1 MRADFPEPPQQ
12 QRPHALE
19 DLLRAWGLHR
29 TPFSPDEKSAQLFA
43 AGCHR
48 EALELLHTTAALR
61 GLMLLTGP
69 PGTGKRTLLKS
80 WISSLEPKRF
90 LPLLITHS
98 NLSAT
103 GVLEILLS
111 KLGERPRFKRSSNL
125 LLLEKHLAELEPVTL
140 VLILDDA
147 QNYPAP
153 ALEEIRLF
161 LGAGGRRRS
170 AIAMILLGDDTS
182 SAACA
187 SPSSA
192 PSSPASAPPQ
202 GSSNSPAKTSRLPPL
217 AHLPRRTR
225 ARNLRPGRHRPARR
239 SQRRQS
245 PHPRPARPS
254 RMDRRRP
261 QRLAHHPARAHPQ
274 SPAPS
279 PRCEREN
286 PQSLTTKRAAPKA
299 LTDLRP
305 SPPLCCRSPLS
316 I

>member
-1 MRADFPEPPQQ
+1 MRADFPQPPPQQ
-12 QRPHALE
+12 QRAHALE

-69 PGTGKRTLLKS
+69 PGTGKSTLLKS
-80 WISSLEPKRF
+80 WIASLEPKRF

-161 LGAGGRRRS
+161 LGTGGRRRS
-170 AIAMILLGDDTS
+170 AMAMILLGDDYLLGSLRLSVQRALFTRI
-182 SAACA
+182 SATARLIELPRQDIPAYLHWHISRAGLEREIFDPAATDLLAEA
-187 SPSSA
+187 SEGNPRILGLLAQAAWIAAARSDSLTIQPEHIHKA
-192 PSSPASAPPQ
+192 LHQVPAASAKIP
-202 GSSNSPAKTSRLPPL
+202 
-217 AHLPRRTR
+217 
-225 ARNLRPGRHRPARR
+225 
-239 SQRRQS
+239 
-245 PHPRPARPS
+245 
-254 RMDRRRP
+254 
-261 QRLAHHPARAHPQ
+261 
-274 SPAPS
+274 
-279 PRCEREN
+279 N
-286 PQSLTTKRAAPKA
+286 P
-299 LTDLRP
+299 
-305 SPPLCCRSPLS
+305 
-316 I
+316 

>member
-1 MRADFPEPPQQ
+1 MRADFPTPPPQQ

-69 PGTGKRTLLKS
+69 PGTGKSTLLKS
-80 WISSLEPKRF
+80 WIASLEPKRF

-161 LGAGGRRRS
+161 LGTGGRRRS
-170 AIAMILLGDDTS
+170 AMAMILLGDDYLLGSLRLSVQRALFTRI
-182 SAACA
+182 SATARLIELPRQDIPAYLHWHISRAGLEREIFDPAATDLLAEA
-187 SPSSA
+187 SEGNPRILGLLAQAAWIAAARSDSLTIQPEHIHKA
-192 PSSPASAPPQ
+192 LHQVPAASAKIP
-202 GSSNSPAKTSRLPPL
+202 
-217 AHLPRRTR
+217 
-225 ARNLRPGRHRPARR
+225 
-239 SQRRQS
+239 
-245 PHPRPARPS
+245 
-254 RMDRRRP
+254 
-261 QRLAHHPARAHPQ
+261 
-274 SPAPS
+274 
-279 PRCEREN
+279 N
-286 PQSLTTKRAAPKA
+286 P
-299 LTDLRP
+299 
-305 SPPLCCRSPLS
+305 
-316 I
+316 